1 MSQEV
6 LQSAIFI
13 IQTTTAHCT
22 MKIDT
27 KTVFNVT
34 VTARVFLAENRA
46 LSAVAA
52 VLIIFAVIIAE
63 RWRGW

>member
-1 MSQEV
+1 
-6 LQSAIFI
+6 
-13 IQTTTAHCT
+13 